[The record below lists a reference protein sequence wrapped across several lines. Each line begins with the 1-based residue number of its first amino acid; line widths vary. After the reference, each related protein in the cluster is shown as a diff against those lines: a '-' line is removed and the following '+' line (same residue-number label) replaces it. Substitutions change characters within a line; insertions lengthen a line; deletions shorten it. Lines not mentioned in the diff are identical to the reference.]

1 MEYGV
6 IYIKVLPPK
15 GSTSEWLRY
24 CYIFDSLP
32 KSIQE
37 NIKHIASDINSKYVN
52 DIVIPMDTMLHPGCT
67 TTPEKVEEIA
77 QDMYNQFSD
86 MMNRQELTNC
96 VRCVYSVGELSNIN
110 ATSTHKLFH
119 ESGKGYDEIML
130 KVGRFLD
137 ESDEPGL
144 FKI

>member
-6 IYIKVLPPK
+6 IYIKVLPPR
-15 GSTSEWLRY
+15 GSASEWLRY

-37 NIKHIASDINSKYVN
+37 NIKYIDTHINSKYAD
-52 DIVIPMDTMLHPGCT
+52 DIVIPMDISLHPGCT
-67 TTPEKVEEIA
+67 ATPNKVEEIA
-77 QDMYNQFSD
+77 KDMYSQYSD
-86 MMNRQELTNC
+86 MMNRQGLTNC
-96 VRCVYSVGELSNIN
+96 VRCVYSIGQLSDVNVN
-110 ATSTHKLFH
+110 STHQLDG
-119 ESGKGYDEIML
+119 EVIV

-144 FKI
+144 FNI